1 MSVKMISAELQQLA
15 SKTKA
20 FDLQRFFQT
29 GPGQYGE
36 GDIFIGVTVP
46 NIRKIA
52 AKHKDLSISGIS
64 SLLGSPIHEER
75 MCALVILTSQYKKLK
90 EPKEKKKFYNLFV
103 SNIKQGNINNW
114 DLIDVHAPTIGN
126 YLIETN
132 DPLKVLTKFAH
143 SKNIWERRVA
153 IIFTFAFTRVG
164 QVDLTFQIA
173 QLLLKDKHDLIHKAV
188 GWMLREAGKKDVMML
203 KNFLRDNSKE
213 MPRTMLRYSIEKLPE
228 NERRKWLIDSR
239 N

>member
-1 MSVKMISAELQQLA
+1 MISAELQQLA

-52 AKHKDLSISGIS
+52 AKHKDLSITEIR

-75 MCALVILTSQYKKLK
+75 LCALVIICNQFKYRKDREIRRSYYDMYVQ
-90 EPKEKKKFYNLFV
+90 
-103 SNIKQGNINNW
+103 NIQEGNINNW
-114 DLIDVHAPTIGN
+114 DLIDVSAPIIGQ
-126 YLIETN
+126 YLLDSK
-132 DPLKVLTKFAH
+132 DPFNELKTFSRSENL
-143 SKNIWERRVA
+143 WERRVA
-153 IIFTFAFTRVG
+153 ILFTFAFIREG
-164 QVDLTFQIA
+164 QVDLTFRIA
-173 QLLLKDKHDLIHKAV
+173 QLLLKDKHDLIHKGV

-203 KNFLRDNSKE
+203 RNFLRENSKG

-228 NERRKWLIDSR
+228 NERRIWLIDSR

>member
-1 MSVKMISAELQQLA
+1 MISAELQQLA

-52 AKHKDLSISGIS
+52 AQHKDLSISEIR

-75 MCALVILTSQYKKLK
+75 LCALVIMCNQF
-90 EPKEKKKFYNLFV
+90 KFWKDREIRKSYYDMYV
-103 SNIKQGNINNW
+103 ENIHQGNINNW
-114 DLIDVHAPTIGN
+114 DLIDISAPIIGL
-126 YLIETN
+126 YLLDSKDSFKELN
-132 DPLKVLTKFAH
+132 KFAR
-143 SKNIWERRVA
+143 SENLWERRVA
-153 IIFTFAFTRVG
+153 ILFTFAFIREG

-173 QLLLKDKHDLIHKAV
+173 QLLLKDKHDLIHKGV

-203 KNFLRDNSKE
+203 RNFLRDNSKE

>member
-1 MSVKMISAELQQLA
+1 MISAELQQLA

-52 AKHKDLSISGIS
+52 AKHKDLSITEIR

-75 MCALVILTSQYKKLK
+75 LCALVIMCNQFKYRKDRETRRSYYDMYVQ
-90 EPKEKKKFYNLFV
+90 
-103 SNIKQGNINNW
+103 NIQQGNINNW
-114 DLIDVHAPTIGN
+114 DLIDVSAPIIGQ
-126 YLIETN
+126 YLLDSK
-132 DPLKVLTKFAH
+132 DPYKELKRFAR
-143 SKNIWERRVA
+143 SENLWERRVA
-153 IIFTFAFTRVG
+153 ILFTFAFIREG
-164 QVDLTFQIA
+164 QVDLTFRIA
-173 QLLLKDKHDLIHKAV
+173 QLLLKDKHDLIHKGV

-203 KNFLRDNSKE
+203 RNFLRENSKG

-228 NERRKWLIDSR
+228 NERRKWLIDSK

>member
-1 MSVKMISAELQQLA
+1 MISAELQQLA

-52 AKHKDLSISGIS
+52 AKHKDLSITEIR

-75 MCALVILTSQYKKLK
+75 LCALVIICNQFKYWKDRETRRSYYDMYV
-90 EPKEKKKFYNLFV
+90 E
-103 SNIKQGNINNW
+103 NIQQGNINNW
-114 DLIDVHAPTIGN
+114 DLIDVSAPIIGQ
-126 YLIETN
+126 YLLDSKVPFKE
-132 DPLKVLTKFAH
+132 LKTFTRSENL
-143 SKNIWERRVA
+143 WERRVA
-153 IIFTFAFTRVG
+153 ILFTFAFIREG
-164 QVDLTFQIA
+164 QVDLTFRIA
-173 QLLLKDKHDLIHKAV
+173 QLLLKDKHDLIHKGV

-203 KNFLRDNSKE
+203 RNFLRENSKG